1 MKRITIG
8 GQEYTIEFSL
18 EATLYNECTEK
29 VMDMITSASVAGAKI
44 DNKEINAEEKTE
56 TALKTIVT
64 SAADIPNRAL
74 ILFYAGLLEHHG
86 TESGDGSIKSKKDAK
101 KLMKEYID
109 EHEGMNLYDV
119 MSEMMEEIMNDHFFE
134 QIGVDKMMENANKQ
148 IQNHQVKTPQD
159 HKRKGGNN

>member
-29 VMDMITSASVAGAKI
+29 VMDMITSASVARAKI

-56 TALKTIVT
+56 IALKTIVT

-134 QIGVDKMMENANKQ
+134 QIGADKMMENANKQ

>member
-86 TESGDGSIKSKKDAK
+86 TESGDGTIKSKKDAK